1 MMVDEQTEPT
11 SDKPQADQRRNL
23 RAPLLTLKIKLGEGR
38 KYFFGYAKNL
48 SRSGLFV
55 ATLKP
60 LSPGEQ
66 VLVEFPLPEPL
77 SEVIQC
83 RCEVVWTRAYQR
95 HSPYDPGMGLK
106 FIDPDPDI
114 ARLIDAWVKNRR

>member
-1 MMVDEQTEPT
+1 MVDEQTEPNQAR
-11 SDKPQADQRRNL
+11 PQADLRRNL
-23 RAPLLTLKIKLGEGR
+23 RAPLITLKIKLGEGR

-66 VLVEFPLPEPL
+66 VLVEFPLPAPL
-77 SEVIQC
+77 CGEVQC
-83 RCEVVWTRAYQR
+83 RCEVVWTRAYER

-106 FIDPDPDI
+106 FIDPDPAVTEAIDGWVNS
-114 ARLIDAWVKNRR
+114 RL